1 MRKADGHKVVLRVLD
16 GNDPL
21 AGKIERLKHE
31 LDLRSTLHD
40 LPAVEPLALS
50 TLDGAPALE
59 LEDFVGEPLD
69 RLVAAPLAV
78 EDFLPLAVSVA
89 AAVGDIHSRGLI
101 HKDLNPGSILFDPL
115 TRRVK
120 VANFGAAS
128 RVAREQTAAGPERL
142 LEESLPYVSP
152 ELTGRMNRAVDS
164 RSDLYSLGIIY
175 YQLLTGRLPFTA
187 SDAIGWVHCH
197 VARKP
202 PPPVRFRDALPSVL
216 SEIVLKLLA
225 KVPDDRYQSAAGL
238 QRDLERCLRQWR
250 ESGNITPFALGADDT
265 SDRFLVPQTV
275 YGREAE
281 SAALREAFERVV
293 ATGQPELV
301 LVSGPSGVGKSA
313 VVYELRRPI
322 IGRQG
327 FFLSAKFERGK
338 RDIPYLAVIRAFREL
353 ALDILTE
360 SAEQISVWRRRI
372 IDALGP
378 NGRLIVDL
386 LPEIELIIGPQPE
399 PPALPL
405 GDAENRLRMV
415 VRQFA
420 CAFARPDHPLTLF
433 LDDLQWVDAASS
445 NLVADLATDPDT
457 RHVLLIG
464 ASRTE
469 EAPAA
474 QPLAATLDKL
484 RAGGAVVREIALGPL
499 GGNEVDRLVADTV
512 HRSAAEAAPLARLVR
527 EKTGGNP
534 FFVIHFLTGA
544 VFEAADHLRSCH
556 RPLDLGHG
564 ARPRRAHDRQRRGSD
579 GGQAARAA
587 PSDAGGPVAGRP
599 HRGHRRR
606 SSDGGRAGARSRTGA
621 QRGGRGGPDAPDR
634 PFLSLPARPRA
645 GGRLLA
651 GSRERQGGAAPRDWP
666 TAAGRERRPPSAGRG
681 RSRSRPS

>member
-1 MRKADGHKVVLRVLD
+1 MAGDDTGRDPQFLVVENMRRPAAGWRMEESTQRYALGEKLHQGRRASVYRAVRKADGHKVVLRVLD
-16 GNDPL
+16 GNDPV

-31 LDLRSTLHD
+31 LDLRSTLHG

-50 TLDGAPALE
+50 TLNGAPALE

-69 RLVAAPLAV
+69 RLVTAPLPV

-101 HKDLNPGSILFDPL
+101 HKDLNPGSILFDPQ

-152 ELTGRMNRAVDS
+152 EQTGRMNRAVDS
-164 RSDLYSLGIIY
+164 RSDLYSLGVTY

-202 PPPVRFRDALPSVL
+202 APPARFRDALPSVL

-250 ESGNITPFALGADDT
+250 ETGTITPFALGAEDT

-281 SAALREAFERVV
+281 CAALREAFERVV

-301 LVSGPSGVGKSA
+301 LVSGPSGIGKSA

-338 RDIPYLAVIRAFREL
+338 RDIPYLALIRAFREL

-360 SAEQISVWRRRI
+360 SAEQIAAWRRRI

-386 LPEIELIIGPQPE
+386 VPEIELIIGP
-399 PPALPL
+399 
-405 GDAENRLRMV
+405 
-415 VRQFA
+415 
-420 CAFARPDHPLTLF
+420 
-433 LDDLQWVDAASS
+433 
-445 NLVADLATDPDT
+445 
-457 RHVLLIG
+457 
-464 ASRTE
+464 
-469 EAPAA
+469 AP
-474 QPLAATLDKL
+474 
-484 RAGGAVVREIALGPL
+484 
-499 GGNEVDRLVADTV
+499 
-512 HRSAAEAAPLARLVR
+512 
-527 EKTGGNP
+527 
-534 FFVIHFLTGA
+534 
-544 VFEAADHLRSCH
+544 
-556 RPLDLGHG
+556 
-564 ARPRRAHDRQRRGSD
+564 
-579 GGQAARAA
+579 ARAA
-587 PSDAGGPVAGRP
+587 RVAARRRREPAAHGGPPVRLRLRAPGTPAHPVPRRSAVGGRRQLEPGGRSGDRPGHQARAAHRRLPHRRGPGRAAGGGDPR
-599 HRGHRRR
+599 
-606 SSDGGRAGARSRTGA
+606 
-621 QRGGRGGPDAPDR
+621 QAPC
-634 PFLSLPARPRA
+634 A
-645 GGRLLA
+645 
-651 GSRERQGGAAPRDWP
+651 AAPSCGRSPCRRWP
-666 TAAGRERRPPSAGRG
+666 RTRWTGSSPTPSIARRRRPPPWRDWCARRPAAI
-681 RSRSRPS
+681 RSSPSTS